1 MGFVE
6 HMRWWH
12 WTILSLVLGA
22 ALGYLN
28 ANGGDAPPSHRS
40 IDTMKFE
47 QLLLKPPIRGK
58 DGEMPWISQ
67 IVVYPPRPSG
77 KNDNSEVQLV
87 TFVAIMQDI
96 VTGQVTAQDCY
107 MLAPCPYEPK
117 PLGAASPAERYP
129 GTTLYSAKRGDTIQ
143 SVLTKEYN
151 KYTREEF
158 AALVA
163 ANNSMRQAESASDR
177 EIKRGNIYFIPWNPA
192 DHHTINDFLD
202 AAVKL
207 KYQNIS
213 YHYIWWQ
220 SPKYA
225 MRIWMTGTFILV
237 GVIWPILLRMMLLGG
252 LGREEPDDYDLSR
265 FKGSGKPATVQKQS
279 AALTTDDLARIG
291 EMEASFK
298 ASLGSMADAVTTS
311 TAAATASGAPAAAP
325 EIKKLIGGSDV
336 AQEVA
341 KTEEEA
347 QRAYRGEFYPVVK
360 ETVKPAE
367 THEDAPPETA
377 EKPPETPA
385 KPPPKPAPKIT
396 VKPTIIPTKKPP
408 NPKP

>member
-28 ANGGDAPPSHRS
+28 GSMGDPPPSHRS
-40 IDTMKFE
+40 IDMMKFE
-47 QLLLKPPIRGK
+47 QLLLMPPIRGPQG
-58 DGEMPWISQ
+58 DIPWVSN
-67 IVVYPPRPSG
+67 IVVYPPHPSG
-77 KNDNSEVQLV
+77 NDTGEVQLV
-87 TFVAIMQDI
+87 TLVAIMADNT
-96 VTGQVTAQDCY
+96 TGVVTAQDCD

-117 PLGAASPAERYP
+117 PVNPAVPGQRYP
-129 GTTLYSAKRGDTIQ
+129 GATVYSAKRGDTIK
-143 SVLTKEYN
+143 SVLTKEYG
-151 KYTREEF
+151 KYTREGF
-158 AALVA
+158 VALVS
-163 ANNSMRQAESASDR
+163 ANRIMRDAESASDR

-192 DHHTINDFLD
+192 DHHTVNDFLAAATKYGYKD
-202 AAVKL
+202 AG
-207 KYQNIS
+207 YR
-213 YHYIWWQ
+213 YIWWQ

-252 LGREEPDDYDLSR
+252 LGREEPDAYDLSR
-265 FKGSGKPATVQKQS
+265 FKGGRDPAMAQKQS

-298 ASLGSMADAVTTS
+298 ASLGSMADAATTS

-325 EIKKLIGGSDV
+325 EIKKLVGGPDTP
-336 AQEVA
+336 QEA
-341 KTEEEA
+341 ARTEEE

-360 ETVKPAE
+360 EAAKPEE
-367 THEDAPPETA
+367 THADPPPPPAP
-377 EKPPETPA
+377 KPP
-385 KPPPKPAPKIT
+385 PKIT
-396 VKPTIIPTKKPP
+396 VKPTIIPMKKPP
-408 NPKP
+408 GNPKT